1 MPPARIA
8 PSSSKGK
15 SKGAFPSHGRL
26 ARKPLAPV
34 ELNPL
39 SYDRTDPFTALN
51 AMRTVLAALPT
62 RQLRLTVEEHALV
75 MRLLA
80 IVEPFVGPAPARRA
94 LTRLPT
100 EILDAVAFCVDDKRD
115 LLALALTCRRM
126 YSVVFPRHYDYRIV
140 KCKVSSLRVWNHL
153 IVRRGLARNV
163 RQLEVL
169 DERSTVPETIPC
181 DIETSD
187 TDLESSD
194 DELEMHAK
202 QERYLAAAL
211 ARMTALVSFTW
222 SCSHLPISVESLWP
236 ILMKCQTL
244 QQVTVKDNLV
254 FSPDNDDESSAARK
268 KRQVVFPALRA
279 VSMQTT
285 KHTYA
290 LNKNPDMSR
299 ISTMLANC
307 PVLESLKIDYTSRRS
322 PGFSSPILD
331 DFLLCGRWPNLR
343 TLALTNL
350 RCSPQAGFDA
360 TMGFLLA
367 HPQLE
372 VLHLDVAFGAG
383 SPYVFPPGCIP
394 RLRELRCGRD
404 LAGALLACPGGLDG
418 RPLDVIGGMRLSGSM
433 RDTSFLYA
441 LKQYGTSVRRIEL
454 AGWTDMDD
462 IRQLAESAPQLTW
475 LDVGRRTTSAHA
487 AKPASAT
494 TTNVAEWAAILA
506 QLPQLTTFHGVRF
519 FYEVAQGS
527 GATASVPLTLSERSR
542 MRRNDEIASLL
553 AWKCTKLRR
562 LDHWE
567 EGSGRVVVLLRD
579 GEKVRYEVRRVKT

>member
-268 KRQVVFPALRA
+268 KRQVVVSPDFEQ
-279 VSMQTT
+279 VSMVCVNNAIVPCIAGREYADNQTHLRVEQ
-285 KHTYA
+285 KPGHVAYFYNA
-290 LNKNPDMSR
+290 CKLP
-299 ISTMLANC
+299 C
-307 PVLESLKIDYTSRRS
+307 P
-322 PGFSSPILD
+322 
-331 DFLLCGRWPNLR
+331 
-343 TLALTNL
+343 
-350 RCSPQAGFDA
+350 
-360 TMGFLLA
+360 
-367 HPQLE
+367 
-372 VLHLDVAFGAG
+372 
-383 SPYVFPPGCIP
+383 
-394 RLRELRCGRD
+394 
-404 LAGALLACPGGLDG
+404 
-418 RPLDVIGGMRLSGSM
+418 
-433 RDTSFLYA
+433 
-441 LKQYGTSVRRIEL
+441 
-454 AGWTDMDD
+454 
-462 IRQLAESAPQLTW
+462 
-475 LDVGRRTTSAHA
+475 
-487 AKPASAT
+487 
-494 TTNVAEWAAILA
+494 
-506 QLPQLTTFHGVRF
+506 
-519 FYEVAQGS
+519 
-527 GATASVPLTLSERSR
+527 
-542 MRRNDEIASLL
+542 
-553 AWKCTKLRR
+553 
-562 LDHWE
+562 
-567 EGSGRVVVLLRD
+567 
-579 GEKVRYEVRRVKT
+579 

>member
-1 MPPARIA
+1 
-8 PSSSKGK
+8 
-15 SKGAFPSHGRL
+15 
-26 ARKPLAPV
+26 
-34 ELNPL
+34 
-39 SYDRTDPFTALN
+39 
-51 AMRTVLAALPT
+51 
-62 RQLRLTVEEHALV
+62 
-75 MRLLA
+75 
-80 IVEPFVGPAPARRA
+80 
-94 LTRLPT
+94 
-100 EILDAVAFCVDDKRD
+100 
-115 LLALALTCRRM
+115 
-126 YSVVFPRHYDYRIV
+126 
-140 KCKVSSLRVWNHL
+140 
-153 IVRRGLARNV
+153 
-163 RQLEVL
+163 
-169 DERSTVPETIPC
+169 
-181 DIETSD
+181 
-187 TDLESSD
+187 
-194 DELEMHAK
+194 MHAK

-290 LNKNPDMSR
+290 LSKNPDMSR

-441 LKQYGTSVRRIEL
+441 LKQYGKSVRRIEL

-579 GEKVRYEVRRVKT
+579 GDKVRYEVRRVKT